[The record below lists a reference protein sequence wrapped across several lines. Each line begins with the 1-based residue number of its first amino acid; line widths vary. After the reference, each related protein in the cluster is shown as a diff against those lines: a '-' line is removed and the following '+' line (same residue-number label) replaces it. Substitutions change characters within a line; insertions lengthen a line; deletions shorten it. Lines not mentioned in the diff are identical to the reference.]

1 MLQRGYVKV
10 MVTHLP
16 ADERELPA
24 AVGELVR
31 GAQGGL
37 SADAFPPPVELSTC
51 PDINQAASAATPESQ
66 IVEWCSRR

>member
-37 SADAFPPPVELSTC
+37 SADAFPPPVTGRAQYM
-51 PDINQAASAATPESQ
+51 P
-66 IVEWCSRR
+66 